1 MSNANLKNIVLR
13 SDEFSCP
20 SCVNKIEA
28 KLNGMSGVD
37 SAEVKFSSGRIV
49 IDYDADVLSV
59 KDLVGAVADV
69 GYNAKPSAY

>member
-1 MSNANLKNIVLR
+1 
-13 SDEFSCP
+13 
-20 SCVNKIEA
+20 
-28 KLNGMSGVD
+28 MSGVD

-49 IDYDADVLSV
+49 IDYDADALSV